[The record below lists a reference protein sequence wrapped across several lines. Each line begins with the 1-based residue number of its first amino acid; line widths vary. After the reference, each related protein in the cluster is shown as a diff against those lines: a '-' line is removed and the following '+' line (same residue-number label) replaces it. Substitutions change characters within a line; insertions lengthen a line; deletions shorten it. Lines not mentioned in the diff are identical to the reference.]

1 MISHVLPWQN
11 ALVLRQ
17 PDHGL
22 EHHAVVDGGH
32 VRSQVLQRRIDLRVT
47 AKKILAPSGFDRIG
61 RGKRAKSPLKTIS
74 VARKPQIAQRG
85 YDLRRDRTRRIPDKM
100 LNATIVILIPEYRE
114 HGQDTVGLRQCV
126 QRPRDILWRL
136 REV

>member
-1 MISHVLPWQN
+1 MISHLLPWQN
-11 ALVLRQ
+11 ALALRQ

-61 RGKRAKSPLKTIS
+61 RGTRAKSPLKTIS
-74 VARKPQIAQRG
+74 FARKPQFTQRP
-85 YDLRRDRTRRIPDKM
+85 YVLLPVRARRIPDNL
-100 LNATIVILIPEYRE
+100 LNATYAILIPRYIA
-114 HGQDTVGLRQCV
+114 HA
-126 QRPRDILWRL
+126 I
-136 REV
+136 